1 MNDIES
7 QILKYR
13 QQAQFG
19 GMSYVYIVLFIFS
32 IMSTVV
38 SFQET
43 NWILVLVSL
52 MLGGFF
58 LNLMFNIHGVDIDIT
73 QKIVITYKE
82 VLWFRISKRYRLNE
96 FRKISITRKM
106 LSIKT
111 SRNASHASDTYHY
124 YYLNL
129 VGESRKQTLMLAES
143 EDYWEIVR
151 AADVLSLQL
160 NMEIQDEILVN
171 R

>member
-13 QQAQFG
+13 QQSQFG

-38 SFQET
+38 SFQES

-52 MLGGFF
+52 MLGGLF
-58 LNLMFNIHGVDIDIT
+58 LNLMFNIHGVDVDIT

-82 VLWFRISKRYRLNE
+82 ILWFRISKSYSLTDFKN
-96 FRKISITRKM
+96 ISITRKM
-106 LSIKT
+106 LNIKT
-111 SRNASHASDTYHY
+111 TRIASHSSDTYHY

-129 VGESRKQTLMLAES
+129 VGETKKQTLMLAES

-151 AADVLSLQL
+151 AADVLALQL
-160 NMEIQDEILVN
+160 NMDIQDEILI